1 MHNYGHKLFVTALK
15 IVTSPK
21 RHNAGVS
28 VGCRIGAW
36 QVVGTATVTFEE
48 LLFVTDPN
56 AEEVQAC
63 PRLHMAHNAHA
74 ACSINLWQVLEVCK
88 WWPVKGCEGAELEVR
103 PFGISGTGDRRYDA
117 AHVMRATLT
126 VCHRTCCRACDAK
139 TCGSAPRG

>member
-1 MHNYGHKLFVTALK
+1 M
-15 IVTSPK
+15 TSPK

-28 VGCRIGAW
+28 VGCRIGAR

-63 PRLHMAHNAHA
+63 PRLHTAHNAHA

-103 PFGISGTGDRRYDA
+103 PFGI
-117 AHVMRATLT
+117 
-126 VCHRTCCRACDAK
+126 
-139 TCGSAPRG
+139 